1 MSSANA
7 SPGYFLLCGVGITIW
22 WFSTQGGAAPPRPA
36 PPLDQVQRREQM
48 QRSTTAPLEHN
59 GGAAALPSSALPFA
73 HSSPA
78 ERRTFRLLKR
88 RVHKAD
94 KAAGELRQARPWK
107 ELQGREPSLA
117 ALMQKKVRKRRTKDE
132 KIDGVGWA
140 RREGP
145 AAHGAGRFVG
155 AHMTYDLLK
164 D

>member
-48 QRSTTAPLEHN
+48 QRSTTAPLKEN
-59 GGAAALPSSALPFA
+59 GGAAALPSSNRGAALPFA
-73 HSSPA
+73 HSSLA

-88 RVHKAD
+88 QVHKAD
-94 KAAGELRQARPWK
+94 KEAGELRQ
-107 ELQGREPSLA
+107 QGRERSLA

-132 KIDGVGWA
+132 TEDGIGWA